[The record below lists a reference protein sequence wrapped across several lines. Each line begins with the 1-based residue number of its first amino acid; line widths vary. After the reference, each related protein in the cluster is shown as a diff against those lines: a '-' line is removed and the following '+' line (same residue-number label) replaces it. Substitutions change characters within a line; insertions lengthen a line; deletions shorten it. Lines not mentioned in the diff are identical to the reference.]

1 MANKAKLRF
10 QPIDYSYA
18 KRFGKMP
25 DYDFTDR
32 LKAGEP
38 LEKVS
43 ALINGRLA
51 IFWAEEKAAHE
62 RQEACNDWQNV
73 GTECPF

>member
-18 KRFGKMP
+18 KRYGIMP
-25 DYDFTDR
+25 DYDFTNR
-32 LKAGEP
+32 LKAGQS
-38 LEKVS
+38 LEEVD

-51 IFWAEEKAAHE
+51 EIWAEEKAAHE
-62 RQEACNDWQNV
+62 RQAACNDWQNV
-73 GTECPF
+73 GAECPF

>member
-1 MANKAKLRF
+1 MANKARLRF

-18 KRFGKMP
+18 KRYGKMP

-32 LKAGEP
+32 LKAGQS
-38 LEKVS
+38 LEEVS
-43 ALINGRLA
+43 ALIESRMAG
-51 IFWAEEKAAHE
+51 IWAEEKAAHE

-73 GTECPF
+73 VAECPF

>member
-1 MANKAKLRF
+1 MANKARLRF

-18 KRFGKMP
+18 ERYGKMP

-32 LKAGEP
+32 LKAGQSSE
-38 LEKVS
+38 EVS

-51 IFWAEEKAAHE
+51 EIWAEEKAAHE
-62 RQEACNDWQNV
+62 RQETCSDWQNV
-73 GTECPF
+73 GAECPF

>member
-1 MANKAKLRF
+1 MAAKAKLYF
-10 QPIDYSYA
+10 KPIELSYA
-18 KRFGKMP
+18 ARFGKMP

-51 IFWAEEKAAHE
+51 ILWAEEKAVHE
-62 RQEACNDWQNV
+62 RQSSCNNWQKVDEAC
-73 GTECPF
+73 PF